1 MFYRFMYILN
11 LFVWLGFLLSC
22 YSSDGNLQQVRY
34 VTCAVVYELCILRM
48 VLCNYQKSEEEALAI
63 KQ

>member
-1 MFYRFMYILN
+1 MY
-11 LFVWLGFLLSC
+11 LFGWVFLLSR